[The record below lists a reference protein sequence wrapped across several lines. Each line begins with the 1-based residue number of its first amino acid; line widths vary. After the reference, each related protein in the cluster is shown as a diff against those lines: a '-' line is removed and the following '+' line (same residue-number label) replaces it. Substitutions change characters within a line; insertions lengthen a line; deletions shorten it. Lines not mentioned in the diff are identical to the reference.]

1 LVQKQ
6 ANISKSE
13 KIGKTDLKI
22 RPGLKKLKAP
32 RDYSLGKIRENSK
45 YITQYVLCYLLGI

>member
-45 YITQYVLCYLLGI
+45 YITQ